1 MSCHQKYSG
10 VAKGFLLGSLLV
22 FSIMF
27 FGSNPN
33 SGNLSLPNVVPFDE
47 AVARVK
53 SDDIKEIRIKDGAA
67 EFLKEEQVVYT
78 TDVSEPQI
86 LSLFQQSG
94 SELKKISFAPAAE
107 SKHPL
112 VYLIQILF
120 WLFLIS
126 PPVIV
131 VLLLVIIKK
140 LDAQKS

>member
-27 FGSNPN
+27 FGSNPGKN
-33 SGNLSLPNVVPFDE
+33 QSLTNVVPFDE
-47 AVARVK
+47 AVARLK
-53 SDDIKEIRIKDGAA
+53 SDDIKEVRIKDGTA

-78 TDVSEPQI
+78 TDVSEPQV
-86 LSLFQQSG
+86 LSLLEQSR

-126 PPVIV
+126 PPIIV